1 MKKDFLNI
9 SPESGGGS
17 TQVSVT
23 ADPNL
28 SFSQRSTTLNF
39 SSTGGGLEK
48 TVNALQY
55 GVSLIPQFSFY
66 PNSNFY

>member
-9 SPESGGGS
+9 SPESGGGGS

-39 SSTGGGLEK
+39 SSTGGGVWKRL
-48 TVNALQY
+48 LMR
-55 GVSLIPQFSFY
+55 
-66 PNSNFY
+66 SNMG

>member
-9 SPESGGGS
+9 SPESGGS

-39 SSTGGGLEK
+39 SSTGGVWKRL
-48 TVNALQY
+48 LMR
-55 GVSLIPQFSFY
+55 
-66 PNSNFY
+66 SNMG